1 MAVFV
6 EYESDVEEERGRV
19 KELLEKLRIRA
30 EVLVFWLASGDLLT
44 YEVIINGQS
53 PGLDTEREVDVC
65 LKNQDWWEEIQKI
78 RGKRGETSAIDDLAE
93 VASVLNTGPAWP
105 VASFQQGPR
114 NERAERFLGL
124 RRLLRRS
131 KRRHTM
137 SGITRLGV
145 SLGIRTHRLPHEVM
159 SQHPTNASASEDS
172 ASSDD
177 GSSETEVF
185 ESDDD
190 DASQGR
196 QSAASEGD
204 IDEYESDS
212 SPRPF
217 TPSRITRRRSHGD
230 SLRGPPPSK
239 KSTGAKEPRVPE
251 LPLKSSNATP
261 STKTPASNDTNVAKA
276 VDPHQRPQSS
286 ESLASTTT
294 SVLSTSN
301 KPAPK
306 GERQLETNGASPS
319 SGDLTPQKLEERF
332 TALKNQPRQATP
344 SQRPA
349 ISRHSSMPKF
359 SSKPVP
365 ITKVATEDGP
375 GPTIMFSDTPSP
387 PPRRSR
393 IPSAYRTRDGR
404 SSFPDHIS
412 EVSEDD
418 HHQSVPT
425 SLPRRG
431 STYSTQAVPLSFND
445 LPCRAQHLIL
455 NELIRQ
461 NSADTAVMFTT
472 LPSPVAGTSKS
483 DEASVAYLSDLE
495 VLCKGSPPCLLVHS
509 NSMTVTMSL

>member
-30 EVLVFWLASGDLLT
+30 EVLVFWLASGDLLA

-53 PGLDTEREVDVC
+53 PGLDMEREVDDC

-105 VASFQQGPR
+105 EASFQQGPR

-145 SLGIRTHRLPHEVM
+145 SLGIRTHRLPHEVIN
-159 SQHPTNASASEDS
+159 QHPTNASASEDS

-177 GSSETEVF
+177 GSSETDVF

-230 SLRGPPPSK
+230 SMRGPPPSK
-239 KSTGAKEPRVPE
+239 KSTGEKEPRVPE
-251 LPLKSSNATP
+251 LPMKSPNATP
-261 STKTPASNDTNVAKA
+261 STKTPASKDTNVAKA
-276 VDPHQRPQSS
+276 VGPHQRPQSS
-286 ESLASTTT
+286 ESLASTTA

-306 GERQLETNGASPS
+306 GERHPETNRASLS
-319 SGDLTPQKLEERF
+319 SGDLAP
-332 TALKNQPRQATP
+332 KNWPRQATP

-365 ITKVATEDGP
+365 ITKVAMEDGP

-393 IPSAYRTRDGR
+393 IPSAYRTRDDR
-404 SSFPDHIS
+404 SIFPDHIS

-418 HHQSVPT
+418 HYQSVPT

-495 VLCKGSPPCLLVHS
+495 VLCRGCPPCLLVHS